1 MRNLLCVLFV
11 SVVLMWP
18 NAVQAADLVNINVL
32 RQEDGTTWGELWY
45 KNQMVWRLAILADGA
60 KPVAG
65 FHSARTTFIAPDLVD
80 GFFLIKV
87 E

>member
-1 MRNLLCVLFV
+1 MYKLLYILLV

-18 NAVQAADLVNINVL
+18 NTVQAADLVNINVL

-45 KNQMVWRLAILADGA
+45 KNQMVWRLAILTDGA
-60 KPVAG
+60 KPVSG
-65 FHSARTTFIAPDLVD
+65 FHSARTTFIAPDLSD
-80 GFFLIKV
+80 GFFLLKI